1 MDFIRKGSA
10 DLYHSATPRLY
21 KEQQSPKS
29 ITVGLLLTSTF
40 ISHSQLP
47 SHTTSTTCYFTLKQ
61 HSATEVYL
69 PKEWKGKRRMTRTRD
84 GWAAW
89 GLTIM
94 EQCSYKTSTNLLPA
108 TVCEPWSGRDG
119 LFISHFI
126 LSQVV
131 IFNFRWW
138 EVTLTN
144 NCWMKWEKTEEIR
157 GWKNPLQPAGR
168 HPTKTSDPCPGRYS
182 HCTQSLVAAP
192 IRFHH

>member
-21 KEQQSPKS
+21 KEQPSPMS
-29 ITVGLLLTSTF
+29 VTVGLLLTSTF

-69 PKEWKGKRRMTRTRD
+69 PKELKGKRRMTWTQD

-94 EQCSYKTSTNLLPA
+94 EQCSYKPVPIYYIPQCVSFGVVRMGFSSVISFCLKLLSSPLCDEKWIWPTTAEWNKRKLKESEGDSTCFSLPEG
-108 TVCEPWSGRDG
+108 THD
-119 LFISHFI
+119 
-126 LSQVV
+126 
-131 IFNFRWW
+131 
-138 EVTLTN
+138 
-144 NCWMKWEKTEEIR
+144 
-157 GWKNPLQPAGR
+157 
-168 HPTKTSDPCPGRYS
+168 
-182 HCTQSLVAAP
+182 
-192 IRFHH
+192 